1 MRRRPRALKELRYIV
16 ISHRS
21 GIAKLRSQ
29 RYVASMTE
37 MKAVHIELNPNG
49 VAAPAQSVVIIASQ
63 VVGRCLKA
71 LANDDLSAPDMKEGY
86 WGY

>member
-1 MRRRPRALKELRYIV
+1 
-16 ISHRS
+16 
-21 GIAKLRSQ
+21 
-29 RYVASMTE
+29 MTE